1 MRFGRVVHL
10 LWLWLLAPSARSAVA
25 VPAHLSKRAANF
37 HLRIQRLAST
47 GGLLVIDTD
56 NLRGKTG
63 FSLSHE
69 SAVARVARWS
79 RRENMTHH
87 VALVVDHGTHHD
99 ARYLPN
105 LGVGVVF
112 AGQFLTADDVIARDV
127 PYWLSVASSVLVITA
142 DAGLADR
149 CRARANKEGAARLGI
164 APPSQ
169 LLECM
174 RYDSKSYSKSSKN
187 ANPELQGSQES
198 AEGERMGRVEEGE
211 GLPLS
216 EGEALQEGA
225 LQMSER
231 EGEALK
237 EGGLKMSEER
247 LRCVEAEMAARAAL
261 LRAQRLSRSKRASAS
276 PKKRKRMLG
285 YSLPELESRVAASV
299 GASERSGAPAFA
311 QLTRCPPPEQGGGAQ
326 GGGAQR
332 GDPLP
337 AAPLPSAEQRA
348 WLCCLVHR
356 QRQRDASAAV
366 RVLRALGGRA
376 RSTRATA
383 AALPP
388 PSEHTYDRICRAEIL
403 RRRLHSTRRR
413 QIRACAEE
421 GGAVGGRAVGGR
433 AVGGIVETYC
443 NVVVAA
449 AAMMDGAA
457 ATADATAAA
466 VHATSARDGIGFGPG
481 ASAVHKNLPPLL
493 RKKTPPSAMSRV
505 LNKAPTMPSLS
516 AVEAEGE
523 PIRSLSGGPLTPPGV
538 GPPTSRASEPPPSF
552 GGSRRERRRRRG
564 RRSLL

>member
-1 MRFGRVVHL
+1 
-10 LWLWLLAPSARSAVA
+10 
-25 VPAHLSKRAANF
+25 
-37 HLRIQRLAST
+37 
-47 GGLLVIDTD
+47 
-56 NLRGKTG
+56 
-63 FSLSHE
+63 
-69 SAVARVARWS
+69 
-79 RRENMTHH
+79 
-87 VALVVDHGTHHD
+87 
-99 ARYLPN
+99 
-105 LGVGVVF
+105 
-112 AGQFLTADDVIARDV
+112 
-127 PYWLSVASSVLVITA
+127 
-142 DAGLADR
+142 
-149 CRARANKEGAARLGI
+149 
-164 APPSQ
+164 
-169 LLECM
+169 
-174 RYDSKSYSKSSKN
+174 
-187 ANPELQGSQES
+187 
-198 AEGERMGRVEEGE
+198 
-211 GLPLS
+211 
-216 EGEALQEGA
+216 
-225 LQMSER
+225 
-231 EGEALK
+231 
-237 EGGLKMSEER
+237 
-247 LRCVEAEMAARAAL
+247 MAARAAL

-311 QLTRCPPPEQGGGAQ
+311 QLTRCPPPERGGSPENGGFDISEQGGGAQ
-326 GGGAQR
+326 G

-421 GGAVGGRAVGGR
+421 GGAVGGRTVGGR

-457 ATADATAAA
+457 ATADATATV

-481 ASAVHKNLPPLL
+481 ASAVHKNPPPSL
-493 RKKTPPSAMSRV
+493 RKKTSPSAMSRV
-505 LNKAPTMPSLS
+505 LNKAPTMMPSLS

-538 GPPTSRASEPPPSF
+538 GPPTSRAGEPPPSF